1 MNLLNSYDLARRN
14 LELAAIAFY
23 LELTPELARESK
35 DGMVMHVVQTAVNRL
50 K

>member
-1 MNLLNSYDLARRN
+1 MNLLNSYDLA
-14 LELAAIAFY
+14 LLALIWPFY